1 LDTWRNNNNIDKT
14 VTAVRIMLLALRM
27 GWAGLGWGNG
37 YPFFYS
43 IFSSGSLSE
52 IV

>member
-27 GWAGLGWGNG
+27 GWAGLGWAGVMAILSFI
-37 YPFFYS
+37 PF
-43 IFSSGSLSE
+43 SLQDLFLK
-52 IV
+52 